1 MTLSLVTHLPLGL
14 QEPSL
19 LLLSNAASHGWRETE
34 TSTQQPAAGR
44 RRRKSHHPLF
54 CICTA
59 ERNTSPKPHRYPE
72 AVSRRPATIP
82 LVSPESLHYSRVGPL
97 QGTLKT
103 VLVPMLGCRAPY
115 THHCSAPW
123 GGPGRLH
130 GKSPP
135 RNVDASMRLRQKKT
149 LSLPAEQRASLIW
162 KL

>member
-1 MTLSLVTHLPLGL
+1 M
-14 QEPSL
+14 L
-19 LLLSNAASHGWRETE
+19 LLTAGGKQRLPPSSP
-34 TSTQQPAAGR
+34 QQGGGGGSPITRSSAFAQR
-44 RRRKSHHPLF
+44 RGTLPQ
-54 CICTA
+54 
-59 ERNTSPKPHRYPE
+59 SPTRCPE

-82 LVSPESLHYSRVGPL
+82 LVSPDSLHYSRVGPL

-123 GGPGRLH
+123 GGPSRLH